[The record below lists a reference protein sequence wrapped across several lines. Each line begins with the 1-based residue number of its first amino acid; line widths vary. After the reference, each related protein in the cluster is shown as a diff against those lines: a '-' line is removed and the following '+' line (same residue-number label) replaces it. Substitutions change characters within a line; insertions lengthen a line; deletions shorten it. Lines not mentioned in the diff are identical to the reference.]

1 MPVICPTTEAEYF
14 CAKGWMTQIS
24 LRLFTKFDFWRSG
37 FEALQP
43 ARRRSARQQSLGK
56 AEGEA
61 VERQV
66 IDRAVILGGKRL
78 AQMIEGV
85 ADRGLVHAL
94 DQQQRGEG
102 AVVGSHALLAGLD

>member
-1 MPVICPTTEAEYF
+1 MQVICPT
-14 CAKGWMTQIS
+14 AKAISFSRPIWTPQIS

-66 IDRAVILGGKRL
+66 IDRVVIFGRQCL
-78 AQMIEGV
+78 AQMMERV
-85 ADRGLVHAL
+85 ADRGLVDAL

-102 AVVGSHALLAGLD
+102 AVVGSHALLAGL